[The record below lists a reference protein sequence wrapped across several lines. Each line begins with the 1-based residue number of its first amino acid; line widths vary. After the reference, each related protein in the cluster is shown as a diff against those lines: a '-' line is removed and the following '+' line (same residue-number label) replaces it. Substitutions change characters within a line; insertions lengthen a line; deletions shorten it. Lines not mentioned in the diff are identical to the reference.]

1 MCVTF
6 SSPWKE
12 LDLEGFDER
21 FVAVVAFFVL
31 VSIDDQFA
39 LDNDSA
45 TLFKIL
51 AAGLCGLPPALDVDE
66 THLVLPVVV
75 GNAEGGEDVATGHF
89 LGLGIC
95 AQVPANNDVIQPQ
108 D

>member
-12 LDLEGFDER
+12 LDLEGLDEC

-31 VSIDDQFA
+31 VSIDDHLA
-39 LDNDSA
+39 LDNNPA
-45 TLFKIL
+45 TFFEIL
-51 AAGLCGLPPALDVDE
+51 ATGLCSFSPALDVDE

-75 GNAEGGEDVATGHF
+75 GNAKGGEDVAAGHF

-95 AQVPANNDVIQPQ
+95 AQVPADNDVIQPQ